1 MATRPRA
8 APRSA
13 EGLAPGSWVATP
25 TAETMAA
32 LHLVRARARA
42 NLNPGSNP
50 DPDPNPHPH
59 PNPKQK
65 EGGGLALHL
74 VPTRWNQASASL
86 AAHCAAVGSTSS
98 RLAT

>member
-13 EGLAPGSWVATP
+13 ESLAPGSWVATP

-32 LHLVRARARA
+32 LHLLRARVRARA
-42 NLNPGSNP
+42 
-50 DPDPNPHPH
+50 HPS

-65 EGGGLALHL
+65 DGGGLALHL
-74 VPTRWNQASASL
+74 VPTRWNQASASR
-86 AAHCAAVGSTSS
+86 AADCAAVGSTSS